1 MFRGVTPH
9 RQWPSWH
16 DTSRSAFTILPNRL
30 SGACCAE
37 IYFIPPSPVHPH
49 IYSNGHTCLDILYD
63 GHNGGWSP
71 ALTINKVCLSL
82 RSMLASNTDKV
93 GFGPPTVSRQVTF
106 CLHQWA
112 SCFATVIACDVCVS
126 DVSVVKYGS
135 GALWAAVI
143 QASRQNLL
151 TKFRFRMQD
160 CRQTHHAGTEL
171 STSVRAG
178 GSQYSGAQHPWS

>member
-1 MFRGVTPH
+1 MAH
-9 RQWPSWH
+9 LLQYL
-16 DTSRSAFTILPNRL
+16 LPLLQDRL

-93 GFGPPTVSRQVTF
+93 
-106 CLHQWA
+106 CL
-112 SCFATVIACDVCVS
+112 
-126 DVSVVKYGS
+126 GS
-135 GALWAAVI
+135 SVI
-143 QASRQNLL
+143 Q
-151 TKFRFRMQD
+151 
-160 CRQTHHAGTEL
+160 
-171 STSVRAG
+171 SVNIG
-178 GSQYSGAQHPWS
+178 GCLYWKE